1 MEIKSDRKEK
11 KGAHRVIFVNN
22 CIVNKVQEFMYK
34 KNTVVLASAPRRET
48 QREQKKGTDSGEE
61 SENHSNVQNTV
72 KNAENMTEQC

>member
-1 MEIKSDRKEK
+1 MEIKSGRKERSPQ
-11 KGAHRVIFVNN
+11 RVIFVNN

-72 KNAENMTEQC
+72 TERY